1 RAHTETRVWIN
12 DQEVGLR
19 NSLVA
24 PHIYDLS
31 SFLTSGENRIS
42 IRVDNSIKEI
52 NVGPDS
58 HSISDHTQG
67 NWNGI
72 IGKIA
77 LASYVP
83 VYIDEIDILPDID
96 NRKGRVQMKLNNT
109 TATEV
114 AVKVTISALSV
125 NTGRADKARAIAA
138 KTMISASDTLE

>member
-1 RAHTETRVWIN
+1 
-12 DQEVGLR
+12 
-19 NSLVA
+19 
-24 PHIYDLS
+24 IYDLS

-72 IGKIA
+72 IAEIA

-83 VYIDEIDILPDID
+83 VYIEEIDIFPDIN
-96 NRKGRVQMKLNNT
+96 NRKARVQMKLNNN
-109 TATEV
+109 TAKAV
-114 AVKVTISALSV
+114 AGQVTISEQSF
-125 NTGRADKARAIAA
+125 NTSRLDKTKAA
-138 KTMISASDTLE
+138 TAKPKKSGSDTLEM